1 MWKKNWNEVIKTFI
15 VGILYFYGIHIFPI
29 FVFEGRWFRPRI
41 WHSTFGQYLKIQNVS
56 VCNNI
61 IIISAY
67 VRRRLWNNNGLL
79 KRVVRQGKTGCL
91 KNFGSS
97 LSLLHLEMNDAA
109 IITEKQTDRRP
120 SLLVVQ
126 LIKAS
131 SSSCSQI

>member
-1 MWKKNWNEVIKTFI
+1 MNKEDAC
-15 VGILYFYGIHIFPI
+15 LAYFWA
-29 FVFEGRWFRPRI
+29 VF
-41 WHSTFGQYLKIQNVS
+41 KIQNVS

>member
-1 MWKKNWNEVIKTFI
+1 MNKEAAY
-15 VGILYFYGIHIFPI
+15 LAYFWAV
-29 FVFEGRWFRPRI
+29 VF
-41 WHSTFGQYLKIQNVS
+41 KIQNDS

-67 VRRRLWNNNGLL
+67 VQRRRLWNNNGLL